1 MKKIILLMI
10 FTLSLLANQIDQI
23 KMFTE
28 HYPPYNYK
36 DKNGKLKGMSI
47 EVLNEMLLEMKS
59 TQSIDDVK
67 LRSWAKSYTIA
78 QKVKNAMVFVT
89 TRTKARE
96 NLFKW
101 VGPIAKTSIGIIA
114 LKENKTQIKEL
125 KDLNK
130 YKIGAVLKDVG
141 EMYLLDSG
149 VDKSNI
155 QYVKGEDAIN
165 ISFNKMRKKRIDM
178 FIYET
183 NVAFMNAKNEGFDI
197 NKYEVIYSF
206 DEDYLYFA
214 FNKNTDDK
222 IITKWQ
228 NALDTI
234 KKNGIYDKIN
244 FK

>member
-89 TRTKARE
+89 TRTEARE

-141 EMYLLDSG
+141 EMYLLDAG

>member
-59 TQSIDDVK
+59 SQSIDDVK

-89 TRTKARE
+89 TRTEARE

-141 EMYLLDSG
+141 EMYLLDAG

>member
-141 EMYLLDSG
+141 EMYLLDAG